1 MVVKGSTF
9 REGFLSMITE
19 KPSLDY
25 LINTGLYVLEP
36 TVLEEIPRGE
46 SFHIT
51 DLIEKVKSKGKRV
64 GVFPIE
70 DGAWIDIGQWDEY
83 RSAIKRLS

>member
-1 MVVKGSTF
+1 M
-9 REGFLSMITE
+9 FLSKIIE

-25 LINTGLYVLEP
+25 LINTGLYVVEP
-36 TVLEEIPRGE
+36 SVVKEIPSGDF
-46 SFHIT
+46 FHIT
-51 DLIEKVKSKGKRV
+51 DLIAKVKSKGKKV

-83 RSAIKRLS
+83 RSALKRLS